1 MIPIMKKTRGTM
13 LSAAA
18 GVKGEVV
25 SCQWET
31 SSRPLLRPTWV
42 EIDIRAFQRNLRAI
56 SAFLKK
62 GTRVLAVVKANAYGH
77 AAVPLSR
84 AAVKSGVAMLGVSSL
99 EEGIALR
106 DAGITGPILIMGSLF
121 PLENFMTSAAYNL
134 IPTVSSLRGLIDLS
148 RTARRMGTILPFH
161 LKVDTGM
168 GRVGVSAANAPV
180 ILDRIAAEKNVKMT
194 GLYMHFSA
202 ADTDQEFTR
211 EQRTRFLPVVE
222 YARSLGL
229 KFSAHAASSSAIIRY
244 PELHYDMV
252 RSGISLYGLTP
263 YEGAN
268 RRLKVTPVLSW
279 KTRIVFLKRVPRGT
293 SVSYGRT
300 FTTECASVI
309 ATLPVGYA
317 DGYPRS
323 LSNSGKVLVRGKRCP
338 VVGRVTMDMVMVDVT
353 GVKGVALG
361 DEVILI
367 GAQGSERITAE
378 EIACLA
384 KTINYE
390 TTCNISYRVPRIILS

>member
-1 MIPIMKKTRGTM
+1 MST
-13 LSAAA
+13 AV

-31 SSRPLLRPTWV
+31 SVRPLLRPTWV
-42 EIDIRAFQRNLRAI
+42 EIDTRAFRRNLRAI
-56 SAFLKK
+56 TTFLKK
-62 GTRVLAVVKANAYGH
+62 ETRVLVVVKANAYGH

-84 AAVKSGVAMLGVSSL
+84 IAVESGVAMLGVSSL

-106 DAGITGPILIMGSLF
+106 DAGISSPILIMGSLF
-121 PLENFMTSAAYNL
+121 PLENFKTAAAYHL
-134 IPTVSSLRGLIDLS
+134 IPTISSLRGLVELS
-148 RTARRMGTILPFH
+148 RTAHRMGTVLPFH

-168 GRVGVSAANAPV
+168 GRVGVSAENAPV
-180 ILDRIAAEKNVKMT
+180 ILDRIAADKNVIMT

-211 EQRTRFLPVVE
+211 AQRTRFLPVVE
-222 YARSLGL
+222 YARALKL
-229 KFSAHAASSSAIIRY
+229 KFDAHAASSSAIIRY

-252 RSGISLYGLTP
+252 RAGISLYGLAP
-263 YEGAN
+263 HEGAHKK
-268 RRLKVTPVLSW
+268 LKVTPVLSW

-293 SVSYGRT
+293 AVSYGHT
-300 FTTECASVI
+300 FMTKRASVI

-317 DGYPRS
+317 DGYSRS
-323 LSNSGKVLVRGKRCP
+323 LSNLAKVLVQGRRCP

-353 GVKGVALG
+353 GVKGVTLG
-361 DEVILI
+361 DEVVLI
-367 GAQGSERITAE
+367 GAQGKERITAE
-378 EIACLA
+378 EMACWT

-390 TTCNISYRVPRIILS
+390 TTCNVSYRVPRIVR